1 MTSRYTAITAPI
13 WSFPLVRASINSPS
27 GSERS
32 YEVGKPSECTQ
43 CTNWH
48 RVSWC
53 RLHNIQYMKNAIISL
68 VIFAAVAASF
78 NFNAAAVN
86 KAVAAASTEASV
98 KPAKAAKIAK
108 AKKPNP
114 YAGRTASKA
123 ASTLPDT
130 LWLDP
135 DKITSSI
142 EPMTAKDDSASR
154 MLFIYNDPAKHISIT
169 LRATH
174 KLSEE
179 LSVHMEGE
187 DKGTGTC
194 PFETGKWT
202 LGAKRVKGNLYRA
215 FYKINRK
222 AAKKATKA
230 PKASKTV
237 KSSAKVAK
245 AVSK

>member
-1 MTSRYTAITAPI
+1 M
-13 WSFPLVRASINSPS
+13 
-27 GSERS
+27 
-32 YEVGKPSECTQ
+32 
-43 CTNWH
+43 
-48 RVSWC
+48 
-53 RLHNIQYMKNAIISL
+53 
-68 VIFAAVAASF
+68 FAAVAASF

-98 KPAKAAKIAK
+98 KPAKAAKVAK

-114 YAGRTASKA
+114 YAGRNAKYTEAVKTASKA

-194 PFETGKWT
+194 PFETRKWT

>member
-1 MTSRYTAITAPI
+1 
-13 WSFPLVRASINSPS
+13 
-27 GSERS
+27 
-32 YEVGKPSECTQ
+32 
-43 CTNWH
+43 
-48 RVSWC
+48 
-53 RLHNIQYMKNAIISL
+53 MKNAIISL

-98 KPAKAAKIAK
+98 KPAKAAKVAK

-114 YAGRTASKA
+114 YAGRNAKYTEAVKTASKA

-135 DKITSSI
+135 NKITSSI
-142 EPMTAKDDSASR
+142 EPGTAKDDSASR
-154 MLFIYNDPAKHISIT
+154 MLFIYNDPAKHLSVT

-230 PKASKTV
+230 PKAGKTV